1 MQNYFIK
8 LPASLNIFFFK
19 SRGLC
24 FYILKL
30 SIKKYQHDISCIE
43 TYLYDLPNDGCVDFS
58 FSTSYSSCILW
69 KCPHTALTC
78 SQLKGEWKRSVDL
91 NGKQMTSLLITDFKF
106 NIV

>member
-8 LPASLNIFFFK
+8 LPASLHILYFT

-24 FYILKL
+24 FYLL
-30 SIKKYQHDISCIE
+30 ELYIKNDISCIE
-43 TYLYDLPNDGCVDFS
+43 TYIYDLLNDGWVDFS
-58 FSTSYSSCILW
+58 FSTSYRSCILW
-69 KCPHTALTC
+69 KCPHTALSC